1 MEYVYINVHKRI
13 CFVFI
18 LRHRNDES
26 KYQTLPVKP
35 KRIPSNKR
43 LPSDER
49 PSKRLKWTSQQYPPG
64 SLPPGSHPGPPPAPL
79 PPTSYFTLPH
89 RNKSQKVAKT
99 ASFHF
104 SSPFSSKQHANLAP
118 AAPASEPPTSLLTKS
133 LDQMKNTVKRE
144 NSLTSKLQDQSM
156 GIHKLIFDRLNN
168 NEEDYSGNSASVKNG
183 KSKCAKCTK
192 TKQWCRHRML
202 SLEEQRKLV
211 KFRRFLSAS
220 NIANKSEFLSRI
232 EAIRRRQKREA
243 RRSIVDEH
251 GMPPDY
257 TQSR

>member
-1 MEYVYINVHKRI
+1 M
-13 CFVFI
+13 
-18 LRHRNDES
+18 
-26 KYQTLPVKP
+26 PVKP

-49 PSKRLKWTSQQYPPG
+49 PSKRLKWTSQQYPPV
-64 SLPPGSHPGPPPAPL
+64 PAPAPPPP

-118 AAPASEPPTSLLTKS
+118 AAPASEPPTSLPKS
-133 LDQMKNTVKRE
+133 LDQMKNTRETALPPQPVKRE

-168 NEEDYSGNSASVKNG
+168 NSEDCSENSASVQNG
-183 KSKCAKCTK
+183 KSKCAKCLK
-192 TKQWCRHRML
+192 TKQWCRHRLL